1 MMGSIGNRNK
11 TEITYSEESIQKAL
25 RYGFLS
31 PSSVK
36 YFTENLNVFDWES
49 DVIKFTKSGYVYEFE
64 IKISKADFK
73 NDFKHKKKKHILL
86 EDSNNEVK
94 NRPNYFYYVV
104 PDGLISVED
113 IPEYAGLLYINS
125 ITVGNGAPYH
135 QFIEVKKAPSL
146 HKNKFDFEKSNLMD
160 KFYYNYI
167 HWKLKHE
174 RDLLEYKE
182 RLNEA
187 RKVDD
192 KIYKYTLPEAVE
204 KIEQLEK
211 TASNYLEMADNW
223 KELAQEEIR
232 IQRRFQKKLK
242 ELGVTNEEI
251 EQLSGQRFI
260 IND

>member
-1 MMGSIGNRNK
+1 MGSIGSRNK
-11 TEITYSEESIQKAL
+11 NEIIYSEESIQKAL

-31 PSSVK
+31 PNSVK

-49 DVIKFTKSGYVYEFE
+49 DVIKITKSGYVYEFE

-73 NDFKHKKKKHILL
+73 NDFKHKKKKHLLL
-86 EDSNNEVK
+86 EDSNNEIK

-104 PDGLISVED
+104 PNGLISVED

-125 ITVGNGAPYH
+125 TTVGNGAPYH
-135 QFIEVKKAPSL
+135 QFIEVKKAPPL

-174 RDLLEYKE
+174 KDMENYKNLLEEVRTCEGKT
-182 RLNEA
+182 
-187 RKVDD
+187 
-192 KIYKYTLPEAVE
+192 YKYTLPQAVE
-204 KIEQLEK
+204 RIKGLEK
-211 TASNYLEMADNW
+211 NIQNYLKLSEEW
-223 KELAQEEIR
+223 KKLAQEEIR
-232 IQRRFQKKLK
+232 VQHRLQKKLR
-242 ELGVTNEEI
+242 ELGVSSDELEEI
-251 EQLSGQRFI
+251 MDVRCV